1 LNVKLTTLPAS
12 RYVGV
17 NRFDPIRFYD
27 IPVLGR
33 LYKRRVE
40 LCLSLC
46 RGGERVLEVGFG
58 SGVSFF
64 NLAAMYGEVHGL
76 DLTADTAAVAA
87 MFAREGTEL
96 SLRNGDVLDMPY
108 PDETFDTVLLISI
121 LEHLKPEALAAAFTE
136 IRRVLKPGG
145 QAVYGVPMDSLP
157 MRLAFR
163 ALGFH
168 IGEHHFS
175 TARDVRLAAERLLK
189 PVTVTDMHSPLRFLG
204 PVYQTGHFTREAS

>member
-1 LNVKLTTLPAS
+1 MNVKLKTLPAS

-33 LYKRRVE
+33 MYKRRVE

-64 NLAAMYGEVHGL
+64 NLAAMYREVHGL

-87 MFAREGTEL
+87 MFAGEGIEVA
-96 SLRNGDVLDMPY
+96 LRNGDVMDMPY
-108 PDETFDTVLLISI
+108 PDGTFDTVLLISI
-121 LEHLKPEALAAAFTE
+121 LEHLKPQTLGAAFTE
-136 IRRVLKPGG
+136 IRRILKPAG

-163 ALGFH
+163 AMGIN

-175 TARDVRLAAERLLK
+175 TARDVRLAAERILK
-189 PVTVTDMHSPLRFLG
+189 PVAVADMLSPLPWLG
-204 PVYQTGHFTREAS
+204 PVYQTGHFTREAD